1 MVYFKIY
8 LKKPLLKY
16 LIRVFRPFVKI
27 FNFLGLQADSMCGK
41 YVHTCKIKKLY
52 FNVFGI

>member
-41 YVHTCKIKKLY
+41 YVHTCKIKKII
-52 FNVFGI
+52 F